1 MTRKATVCDGA
12 AASPADGNG
21 DADGDGGAF
30 AFPPDS
36 LLWRVCRERC
46 NLLDGA
52 AAAILQVAH
61 PKIAAGV
68 RDHSDFREGPL
79 ARLQR
84 TLDGVNTIAFGT
96 RAQAEAMSA
105 RIAARHAAVRGRVG
119 PDDEAGAEYSA
130 DDPELLMWVIAT
142 LVVAAVVGYERA
154 LPPLAAAE
162 KEAFY
167 ADMRRFGTHFGL
179 AAHVGPQTWSQ
190 FTRYYDRMLADE
202 RTGTAE
208 VSRAMA
214 WAVAAPARPWWLGVL
229 SRPGRFAIVETLP
242 SPVRE
247 RLGFRRTPWT
257 RFAMAVVNRLMP
269 WVVPVLPARL
279 RFAPQYLGAVK
290 EMKRR
295 KGPPVDD
302 PPAPAVHV

>member
-1 MTRKATVCDGA
+1 
-12 AASPADGNG
+12 
-21 DADGDGGAF
+21 
-30 AFPPDS
+30 
-36 LLWRVCRERC
+36 
-46 NLLDGA
+46 
-52 AAAILQVAH
+52 
-61 PKIAAGV
+61 
-68 RDHSDFREGPL
+68 
-79 ARLQR
+79 
-84 TLDGVNTIAFGT
+84 
-96 RAQAEAMSA
+96 
-105 RIAARHAAVRGRVG
+105 
-119 PDDEAGAEYSA
+119 
-130 DDPELLMWVIAT
+130 MWVIAT

-154 LPPLAAAE
+154 LPPLTAAE

-247 RLGFRRTPWT
+247 RLGFRRTRWT

-269 WVVPVLPARL
+269 WVVPLLPTRL

-295 KGPPVDD
+295 QGPPVDD

>member
-1 MTRKATVCDGA
+1 M
-12 AASPADGNG
+12 
-21 DADGDGGAF
+21 F

-68 RDHSDFREGPL
+68 RDHSDFRIGPL

-96 RAQAEAMSA
+96 RAQASATSA
-105 RIAARHAAVRGRVG
+105 RIAARHALVRGGVG
-119 PDDEAGAEYSA
+119 PDDDAAPYSA

-142 LVVAAVVGYERA
+142 LVMAAVVGYERA
-154 LPPLAAAE
+154 LPPLTEDAKA
-162 KEAFY
+162 AFY
-167 ADMRRFGTHFGL
+167 ADMRRFGTYFGL
-179 AAHVGPQTWSQ
+179 PEHVGPRTWGE
-190 FTRYYDRMLADE
+190 FVAYYERMLADE
-202 RTGTAE
+202 AMGSSE

-214 WAVAAPARPWWLGVL
+214 WAVAAPERPWWLRVL
-229 SRPGRFAIVETLP
+229 SRPARFAVVETLP

-247 RLGFRRTPWT
+247 RLGFRSTGWT
-257 RFAMAVVNRLMP
+257 RLAMRLVSRAMP
-269 WVVPVLPARL
+269 WVVPLLPARV
-279 RFAPQYLGAVK
+279 RYAPQYLDAVK
-290 EMKRR
+290 RP
-295 KGPPVDD
+295 G
-302 PPAPAVHV
+302 